1 VRPSLFQRWFSK
13 KGKVPVPF
21 SRPEDLDF
29 TLFPPQKN
37 GGKVL
42 YDDGRV
48 RVTPGFI
55 QIGDGRMIVVSKIR
69 ELRRGLIWEPG
80 LAGLIYRMLLISF
93 FSGTM
98 IFGLMQNWLYFSVCL
113 GGSAWTFIEAR
124 LRPYVLSIHMA
135 GSFGEYLEFS
145 CRKTMDACGR
155 AIEEAVLLGGKSGG

>member
-93 FSGTM
+93 FSDYDLWAYAKVAV
-98 IFGLMQNWLYFSVCL
+98 FFRLSWRVGLDF
-113 GGSAWTFIEAR
+113 
-124 LRPYVLSIHMA
+124 H
-135 GSFGEYLEFS
+135 
-145 CRKTMDACGR
+145 
-155 AIEEAVLLGGKSGG
+155 